1 MNHST
6 VNSVFLSPLSFD
18 FSPGIAG
25 GEIERG
31 TEKSRGKNQIKDNT
45 RNSELAVEYTHDTRI
60 I

>member
-6 VNSVFLSPLSFD
+6 VNSVFLSPFSFD

-31 TEKSRGKNQIKDNT
+31 TEKSREKIKNKRQYQKF
-45 RNSELAVEYTHDTRI
+45 RAGS
-60 I
+60 